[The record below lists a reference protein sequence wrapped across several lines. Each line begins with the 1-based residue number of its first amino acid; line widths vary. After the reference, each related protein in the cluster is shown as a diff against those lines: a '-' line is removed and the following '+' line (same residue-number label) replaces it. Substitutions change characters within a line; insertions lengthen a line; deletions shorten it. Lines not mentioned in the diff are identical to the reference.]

1 MNDLNTTLPK
11 LLLEKAALY
20 QDRVAMREKYKGI
33 WQEVAWRTYLEKVR
47 LFCLGLLEIGMGRG
61 DHASILGENS
71 PEWIFA
77 DLAIQCLC
85 GVSVGIYPTNSE
97 EQVQYILD
105 HSRSRI
111 VVVSDQEQADKVLA
125 VKEELPLL
133 KKMVVIDM
141 KGLRHYEDPLIISYR
156 EVEELGR
163 LAHKRA
169 PHMFEQIVEQTKPE
183 DVALIMYTSG
193 TTGHPKGAMLTHR
206 NIMYQILEGVQPVL
220 HFTDKDSLVSYL
232 PLCHILERSLSMVM
246 PLIFGYAINFAE
258 SVDTVQQNIQE
269 ISPTFFAGVP
279 RILEKTHSAVQIKL
293 EDTTWFKRFM
303 YRFWEPVGKAVSRY
317 RMNRERVPIPVL
329 IAYGLGYLCSFRA
342 VRDKIGLLGVRCIM
356 SGGAPIAPE
365 VLVFFRSLGISTIEM
380 YALTECGTVSG
391 PQDRIKDGSVGEP
404 VKALEFML
412 AEDGEILLRGG
423 SVFEGYY
430 RDPQATR
437 EMLKDGWLHTGD
449 VGELDEDG
457 HLYIV
462 DRKKDIIITSGGKNI
477 SPSEIENKMKCS
489 PYIKEAV
496 VIGDK
501 RKYLTALI
509 QLEYDNVGN
518 WAQNNRIP
526 YTTYKSLAQN
536 TAVYGLIRDEIE
548 KVNETVAQVETIKR
562 FKMLEK
568 ELDQDDEE
576 LTATQ
581 KVKRKVIAERFAG
594 EIEELYSAK

>member
-1 MNDLNTTLPK
+1 MNDLNITLPK

-20 QDRVAMREKYKGI
+20 QDGVAMREKYKGI

-71 PEWIFA
+71 PKWIFS
-77 DLAIQCLC
+77 DLAIQCLG

-125 VKEELPLL
+125 VKEELPLV

-163 LAHKRA
+163 LAHESS
-169 PHMFEQIVEQTKPE
+169 PHMFEQLVEQTKPE
-183 DVALIMYTSG
+183 DVALIIYTSG

-246 PLIFGYAINFAE
+246 PLIFGYTINFAE

-279 RILEKTHSAVQIKL
+279 RILEKLHSAVQIKL
-293 EDTTWFKRFM
+293 EDTTWFKRFI
-303 YRFWEPVGKAVSRY
+303 YLFWEPAGKAVSRY

-342 VRDKIGLLGVRCIM
+342 VRDKMGLLGVRCIM

-365 VLVFFRSLGISTIEM
+365 VLAFFRSLGISTIEM

-391 PQDRIKDGSVGEP
+391 PQDRIKDGSVGKP

-412 AEDGEILLRGG
+412 AEDSEILLRGG

-518 WAQNNRIP
+518 WAQNKRIP

-562 FKMLEK
+562 FRILEK

>member
-1 MNDLNTTLPK
+1 MNDLYTTLPK
-11 LLLEKAALY
+11 LLLEKAELY

-33 WQEVAWRTYLEKVR
+33 WQEISWRTYLEKVK

-71 PEWIFA
+71 PEWIFS
-77 DLAIQCLC
+77 DLAVQCLG

-141 KGLRHYEDPLIISYR
+141 KGLRHYEDPLIISYQK
-156 EVEELGR
+156 VEEIG
-163 LAHKRA
+163 LAADEKT
-169 PHMFEQIVEQTKPE
+169 PHRFQQLVNETRPE
-183 DVALIMYTSG
+183 DTALIIYTSG
-193 TTGHPKGAMLTHR
+193 TTGQPKGAMISHLNLMH
-206 NIMYQILEGVQPVL
+206 QIIQGVQPVI

-232 PLCHILERSLSMVM
+232 PLCHILERCLSMVM
-246 PLIFGYAINFAE
+246 PLILGYTINFAE
-258 SVDTVQQNIQE
+258 SIDTVQQNIQE

-279 RILEKTHSAVQIKL
+279 RILEKLHSAVQIKL

-303 YRFWEPVGKAVSRY
+303 YRFWEPIGKAVSKR
-317 RMNRERVPIPVL
+317 RMNKERVPIPL
-329 IAYGLGYLCSFRA
+329 LMAYGLGYLCSFRS

-365 VLVFFRSLGISTIEM
+365 VLAFFRSLGINTIEM

-391 PQDRIKDGSVGEP
+391 PHHRVKDGSVGEP
-404 VKALEFML
+404 VEAMEFRL

-423 SVFEGYY
+423 SIFAGYY
-430 RDPQATR
+430 RDPKAT
-437 EMLKDGWLHTGD
+437 EEVLEAGWLHTGD
-449 VGELDEDG
+449 VGQLDEDG

-489 PYIKEAV
+489 PYIKEAI
-496 VIGDK
+496 VIGDR

-509 QLEYDNVGN
+509 QLDYDNVGN
-518 WAQNNRIP
+518 WAQNSRIA

-536 TAVYGLIRDEIE
+536 RSVYGLIQNEIE

-562 FKMLEK
+562 FKILEK

-581 KVKRKVIAERFAG
+581 KVKRKVIAKRFG
-594 EIEELYSAK
+594 EEIEELYSTR

>member
-1 MNDLNTTLPK
+1 MDDLNTTLPK
-11 LLLEKAALY
+11 LLLEKAELY
-20 QDRVAMREKYKGI
+20 QDRVAMRKKYKGI
-33 WQEVAWRTYLEKVR
+33 WQEISWKTYLEKVKF
-47 LFCLGLLEIGMGRG
+47 FCLGLLELGMEGG

-77 DLAIQCLC
+77 DLAIQCLG
-85 GVSVGIYPTNSE
+85 GVSIGIYPTNSE

-105 HSRSRI
+105 HSQSRI

-141 KGLRHYEDPLIISYR
+141 KGLRYYDDPLIISYR

-163 LAHKRA
+163 AADEKNPGRFQQL
-169 PHMFEQIVEQTKPE
+169 VGQTRPE
-183 DVALIMYTSG
+183 DTALIIYTSG
-193 TTGHPKGAMLTHR
+193 TTGHPKGAMISHLNLMH
-206 NIMYQILEGVQPVL
+206 QIIKGVQPVL

-232 PLCHILERSLSMVM
+232 PLCHILERCLSMVM
-246 PLIFGYAINFAE
+246 PLIFGYTINFAE
-258 SVDTVQQNIQE
+258 SIDTVQQNIQE

-279 RILEKTHSAVQIKL
+279 RILEKIHSAVQIKL

-303 YRFWEPVGKAVSRY
+303 YRFAEPIGKAVSKH
-317 RMNRERVPIPVL
+317 RMNKERVPIPL
-329 IAYGLGYLCSFRA
+329 LMAYGLGYLCTFRT
-342 VRDKIGLLGVRCIM
+342 VRDKMGLLGVRCIM

-365 VLVFFRSLGISTIEM
+365 VLAFFRSLGISTIEM

-391 PQDRIKDGSVGEP
+391 PHHRVKDGSVGEP

-430 RDPQATR
+430 RDPEATE

-449 VGELDEDG
+449 VGQLDEDG

-462 DRKKDIIITSGGKNI
+462 DRKKDIIITSGGKNV

-509 QLEYDNVGN
+509 QLDYDNVGN

-536 TAVYGLIRDEIE
+536 TSVYDLIRDEIE

-562 FKMLEK
+562 FKVLEK

-581 KVKRKVIAERFAG
+581 KVRRKVIAERFER
-594 EIEELYSAK
+594 EIDELYNTK

>member
-1 MNDLNTTLPK
+1 MNDMNTTLPK

-33 WQEVAWRTYLEKVR
+33 WQEIPWNRYLEKVK
-47 LFCLGLLEIGMGRG
+47 LFCLGLLEIGMERG

-71 PEWIFA
+71 PEWIFC
-77 DLAIQCLC
+77 DLAIQCLG

-97 EQVQYILD
+97 EQVQYIMD

-125 VKEELPLL
+125 LKEELPLL

-163 LAHKRA
+163 LAHQRA
-169 PHMFEQIVEQTKPE
+169 PHMFQQLVEQTKPE
-183 DVALIMYTSG
+183 DVALIIYTSG

-206 NIMYQILEGVQPVL
+206 NIMYQIIHGVQPVIN
-220 HFTDKDSLVSYL
+220 FTDKDSLVSYL

-246 PLIFGYAINFAE
+246 PLILGYTINFAE
-258 SVDTVQQNIQE
+258 SIDTVQQNIQE

-279 RILEKTHSAVQIKL
+279 RILEKLHSAVQIKL
-293 EDTTWFKRFM
+293 EDTTRFKQFM
-303 YRFWEPVGKAVSRY
+303 YRFWEPTGKAVSKR
-317 RMNRERVPIPVL
+317 RMNRERVPIPL
-329 IAYGLGYLCSFRA
+329 LMAYGLGYLCSFRA

-365 VLVFFRSLGISTIEM
+365 VLAFFRSLGISTIEM

-430 RDPQATR
+430 RDPQATG

-536 TAVYGLIRDEIE
+536 TSVYELIRDEIE